1 MTITADDL
9 KFFAAQTPLDS
20 ADGGGQMTGTAVQ
33 DGIENNVFPDIAPG
47 DRTSG
52 RVQMR
57 KLFVSVV
64 SVDNDVLA
72 TAAALVETPP
82 EDPAVSVVLFQHG
95 GQATLRGA
103 AVQQIEVAPY
113 TLTPEAA
120 AATPLR
126 ANIDGT
132 TVAEVSGLPGDYPP
146 GTQLFFFRTH
156 APSLGAVDAAYQQF
170 LGRFV
175 VESEGGTGSVSG
187 VQTVF
192 LTFTAALPPAS
203 AGLAAGGFNS
213 RCYVAVV
220 NPAAAKCVGAALTTA
235 TSGTDSVEVASVE
248 AQLVPEV
255 DPYPTAVNGML
266 PGGLVRSAGKVP
278 IFRVGETV
286 LISDGTNSETAILAG
301 VDPRGELTFADDLVH
316 SYAAGAVVS
325 SCLDL
330 GDIQALAGISFS
342 QQTWTRV
349 FSDTRIGN
357 TISAAYNQAT
367 YPIEVNNAGAAT
379 ERWAIVFTSTT
390 AFRLIGE
397 LVGEIAT
404 GTVGTDFSPV
414 NPITGEVYFTIA
426 SAGWGSGWATGNV
439 LRFNTTGARA
449 PVWAVRTVSPSTP
462 DGLDSATLQ
471 IRGGV
476 DA

>member
-1 MTITADDL
+1 MTILSTDL
-9 KFFAAQTPLDS
+9 LFFAAQTPLDD
-20 ADGGGQMTGTAVQ
+20 ATGGGPMTGTAVQ

-64 SVDNDVLA
+64 SVDADVLA
-72 TAAALVETPP
+72 TAAVLVESPP
-82 EDPAVSVVLFQHG
+82 TDPAVGVLLFETG
-95 GQATLRGA
+95 DQATRRGTA
-103 AVQQIEVAPY
+103 AQAIEVAPY
-113 TLTPEAA
+113 TIDPQAA

-146 GTQLFFFRTH
+146 GTQFFFFRTH
-156 APSLGAVDAAYQQF
+156 FPSLAPLESQYQQF

-175 VESEGGTGSVSG
+175 VESEGGTGSVNG
-187 VQTVF
+187 VVTVF
-192 LTFTAALPPAS
+192 LTFTTALPPATAGLVS
-203 AGLAAGGFNS
+203 AGFNT

-220 NPAAAKCVGAALTTA
+220 NPDAAPCFGAAFSTD
-235 TSGTDSVEVASVE
+235 TSGTDSIEVPLE
-248 AQLVPEV
+248 AQLVPAIT
-255 DPYPTAVNGML
+255 PYPSSVNGIAPAAL
-266 PGGLVRSAGKVP
+266 ARTAGKVP
-278 IFRVGETV
+278 IFRVGDSV
-286 LISDGTNSETAILAG
+286 LIDDGTNSEVALIAA
-301 VDPRGELTFADDLVH
+301 VDYRGALTFTEDLAH
-316 SYAAGAVVS
+316 SYAAGTVVS
-325 SCLDL
+325 SMLPL
-330 GDIQALAGISFS
+330 GDIQALAGASFS

-349 FSDTRIGN
+349 FSDSRIGN
-357 TISAAYNQAT
+357 TISASYNQSL
-367 YPIEVNNAGAAT
+367 YQIVVNNAGAAT
-379 ERWAIVFTSTT
+379 ERWAIVFTSAT

-397 LVGEIAT
+397 TVGEIAT
-404 GTVGTDFSPV
+404 GTTGADFSPV

-426 SAGWGSGWATGNV
+426 AAGWGSGWATGNV